1 MSIDSVID
9 SVDEITE
16 TLFGYSK
23 RIIRKEFEVH
33 ALAKN
38 RGIPDNASDV
48 VKLEVEK
55 NKSFEKEYGEGE
67 VFGYSAI
74 SNDEIKRN
82 TLTIIEDSCW
92 AKLFALIEEFKNI
105 KGIDDY
111 QMRLVVWFEW

>member
-1 MSIDSVID
+1 MMETRGWIEYRPYYAEKERNEDYPWLAWMSIDSVID

-48 VKLEVEK
+48 VKWEVE
-55 NKSFEKEYGEGE
+55 
-67 VFGYSAI
+67 
-74 SNDEIKRN
+74 
-82 TLTIIEDSCW
+82 TICADR
-92 AKLFALIEEFKNI
+92 
-105 KGIDDY
+105 G
-111 QMRLVVWFEW
+111 V